1 MDNTNNLQRVY
12 MLLLLLMGGVIAG
25 SCEENVPAYNVEL
38 EFQEYVDRFIAEAA
52 ERGQTIDFSESGL
65 SIQFRDAV
73 SKESGG
79 VCYLGQHRIEIEK
92 FFWDDA
98 SDLQREGL
106 IFHELGHCELDR
118 RHRNDLLPNGE
129 WASRMRGDP
138 VPEGLSVAINYTET
152 RKEYYTNELF
162 DQSTPVPDWASWT
175 FDYNEIREDQRL
187 VLTEDSSVSGNF
199 RETFNSVPS
208 QNFELEVEVKLGQS
222 ESWVG
227 FQWGGLEGSKAMQIV
242 FRGSKRF
249 YIGSG
254 TEVYGVYRDITQL
267 DVLKGADEFNKL
279 TLRKVDDIYQVFVN
293 EEFVYWFDYFSPF
306 TTDFVSLVSGAT
318 APEYRNIRMSRLLN

>member
-1 MDNTNNLQRVY
+1 
-12 MLLLLLMGGVIAG
+12 MLFGG
-25 SCEENVPAYNVEL
+25 CEEDVPAYNVEL
-38 EFQEYVDRFIAEAA
+38 EFQEYVDRFIDEAA
-52 ERGQTIDFSESGL
+52 KRGQTIDFTDSGL

-152 RKEYYTNELF
+152 RKGYYTNELF
-162 DQSTPVPDWASWT
+162 DQNTPVPDWASWT
-175 FDYNEIREDQRL
+175 FDYNDIDETQRI
-187 VLTEDSSVSGNF
+187 VLTEDSTTSNNF
-199 RETFNSVPS
+199 QEIFNSAPS
-208 QNFELEVEVKLGQS
+208 LDFELEVEVKLGQS

-227 FQWGGLEGSKAMQIV
+227 FQWGGAVGSKALQV
-242 FRGSKRF
+242 VYRGSKRF

-254 TEVYGVYRDITQL
+254 TEVYGVYRDFTKL
-267 DVLKGADEFNKL
+267 DILNDADEFNKL
-279 TLRKVDDIYQVFVN
+279 TLRKVDNLYQLFVN
-293 EEFVYWFDYFSPF
+293 EQFVYWFDYFPPA
-306 TTDFVSLVSGAT
+306 TTDFLALVSGQT
-318 APEYRNIRMSRLLN
+318 RPEYRNIRISRLVK